1 MDRKWI
7 VQTEGK
13 EHVVEVEYGTLIRDE
28 EDPGTFLQTDGKLVI
43 DGNETQ
49 TWEGGKL
56 PKELSF
62 DIEGKPAILRK
73 KGLFVKNLE
82 LSFEGEQIKPSQL
95 Y

>member
-13 EHVVEVEYGTLIRDE
+13 EHVVEVEYGALIRDE

-43 DGNETQ
+43 DGNEIQ

-56 PKELSF
+56 PKEISVDISKDSISSSF
-62 DIEGKPAILRK
+62 FYLGF
-73 KGLFVKNLE
+73 GLG
-82 LSFEGEQIKPSQL
+82 SFAVQFS
-95 Y
+95 